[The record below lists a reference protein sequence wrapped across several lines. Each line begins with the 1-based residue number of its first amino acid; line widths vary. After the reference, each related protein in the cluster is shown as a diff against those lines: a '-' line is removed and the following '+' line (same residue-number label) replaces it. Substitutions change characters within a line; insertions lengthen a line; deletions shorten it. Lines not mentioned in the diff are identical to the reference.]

1 MTALKVL
8 VIDDSPTIH
17 KVVAHALKH
26 LDFEVISITDGEK
39 GIAKAID
46 IKPDLVLLDFMMPG
60 MNGYQVCKSMGRQA
74 VLEDVPI
81 LLMSAKG
88 EMIGEKLVETMG
100 IVDYITKPFS
110 PEALTTLVQHA
121 VEKYCRADGT
131 KTEERKTIMNVG
143 ARTPEDLPTS
153 EDLSDPRG
161 RAAIR
166 GELGMIPAGEVFQ
179 LLKFQSH
186 TGILHLARGKA
197 HLEVFLREGRIAFAR
212 ARNVD
217 EEFLLGRFLIEVGAI
232 NARDLELFLQSRG
245 KSNKLLGEQLVKI
258 GHITPDDLGQA
269 LRAQVEAL
277 VYEVLRWGDGEFA
290 FYLSEKLPIQAR
302 EAGMDLSIDSVLMEG
317 FRRVDEWGTI
327 EKEIRDFDMVLAPS
341 RDSTGVIKLIRLK
354 PDEERMVALVD
365 GRRSVKEIIRLSRRS
380 SFDVCK
386 LLYRLL
392 ASRIIRKRSP
402 RVAR

>member
-17 KVVAHALKH
+17 KVVSHALGR
-26 LDFEVISITDGEK
+26 LDFEVVSAFDGQE
-39 GIAKAID
+39 GIAKALEVE
-46 IKPDLVLLDFMMPG
+46 PDLILLDFMMPG
-60 MNGYQVCKSMGRQA
+60 LNGYQVCKEMNHHPE
-74 VLEDVPI
+74 LEKTPI

-100 IVDYITKPFS
+100 IVDFITKPFS

-121 VEKYCRADGT
+121 IEKYCRSDGQPAA
-131 KTEERKTIMNVG
+131 EHQTIMQVG
-143 ARTPEDLPTS
+143 ERSPQDRPTS

-186 TGILHLARGKA
+186 TGILHLARGQA
-197 HLEVFLREGRIAFAR
+197 HLEVFLRDGRIAFAR
-212 ARNVD
+212 ANNVD
-217 EEFLLGRFLIEVGAI
+217 QEFLLGRFLIEVDAL

-245 KSNKLLGEQLVKI
+245 KSNKLLGEQLVKL
-258 GHITPDDLGQA
+258 GHITSDDLTRA
-269 LRAQVEAL
+269 LSAQVEAL
-277 VYEVLRWGDGEFA
+277 IFEVLRWGDGEFA

-302 EAGMDLSIDSVLMEG
+302 AAGIDLSIDSVLMEG

-341 RDSTGVIKLIRLK
+341 RDSTGVIKQVKLK
-354 PDEERMVALVD
+354 PEEERMVALVD
-365 GRRSVKEIIRLSRRS
+365 GRRTVKEIVRLSRRS

-402 RVAR
+402 SST